1 MNARWIQDKFD
12 HIWGQALDIWEDGG
26 WAMIAIAVIA
36 MIMFS
41 VGMECWLRLKETRFE
56 SVPEH
61 KWRRWIDH
69 PIERE
74 GRIGKVISRVTEHRE
89 GSIQEMSDAFD
100 DIRTASLAPFERD
113 LKVMKVCVSA
123 APLVGLL
130 GTVTGM
136 LTTFSALASGSGG
149 DQTMGMIAGGI
160 SEALIT
166 TETGLVIALPGLF
179 FQYQISRKFEAY
191 RAFLAHLESVCTQRL
206 YKQQRKSQK
215 RAAKAAAMRL
225 VTERLRERLAASP
238 NPAPAVTEG

>member
-1 MNARWIQDKFD
+1 MNTDAILQYFVDTWY
-12 HIWGQALDIWEDGG
+12 QATDIWDKGG

-36 MIMFS
+36 MVMFS
-41 VGMECWLRLKETRFE
+41 VGLGTWFRLMKTRFT

-69 PIERE
+69 PVERQ
-74 GRIGKVISRVTEHRE
+74 GKIGKMISRVTEHRE
-89 GSIQEMSDAFD
+89 ESIQEISMAFD

-113 LKVMKVCVSA
+113 IKVMKVCVSA

-136 LTTFSALASGSGG
+136 LTTFSALANGSGG

-160 SEALIT
+160 SEALVT
-166 TETGLVIALPGLF
+166 TMTGLVIALPGLF

-191 RAFLAHLESVCTQRL
+191 RAFLAHLESVCMQRL
-206 YKQQRKSQK
+206 YRQK
-215 RAAKAAAMRL
+215 RKAQKKAVREAAMKI
-225 VTERLRERLAASP
+225 VAQKLRERVALQGIPSG
-238 NPAPAVTEG
+238 APVTE